1 MNLIVLSIIILIESS
16 GNPLAVSPAGCRGL
30 CQVSQVCLQDYN
42 EYHKGE
48 EYTFDEMFE
57 GEKNKA
63 VASWYLNERIPQMIR
78 HYKKEVTVE
87 NCLIAYNAGI
97 KYVAEGRRL
106 PRETEDYIKKYKR
119 LVSQDKR

>member
-1 MNLIVLSIIILIESS
+1 
-16 GNPLAVSPAGCRGL
+16 
-30 CQVSQVCLQDYN
+30 
-42 EYHKGE
+42 
-48 EYTFDEMFE
+48 
-57 GEKNKA
+57 
-63 VASWYLNERIPQMIR
+63 LNERIPQMIR

-119 LVSQDKR
+119 LVNQDKR